1 LSNLLSVPSIQSN
14 NQPANQARSLQ
25 SKIKLSL
32 SNTTIQQST
41 GKKTIFNQ
49 HKHLQGKQSEL
60 QSPWCTK
67 QGQTH
72 TVQTQK
78 STNFTFLLSPAI
90 TTVNL

>member
-1 LSNLLSVPSIQSN
+1 MQSN

-78 STNFTFLLSPAI
+78 STNFTFLLSRAI